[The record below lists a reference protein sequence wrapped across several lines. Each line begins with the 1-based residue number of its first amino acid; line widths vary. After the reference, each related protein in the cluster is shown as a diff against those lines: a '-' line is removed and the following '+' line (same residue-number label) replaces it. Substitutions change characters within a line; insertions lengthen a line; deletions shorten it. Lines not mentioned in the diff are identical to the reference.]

1 MNMKK
6 NVLTIIAIIF
16 MSYASIASNSDLFKI
31 DFNAVNQEFTE
42 LNIVEDMVVA
52 NPDLTYSS
60 LSISDA
66 GLIESLSLVPNS
78 AVPLAN
84 GNAVLGIPSFWWGC
98 GLGLVGVG
106 VVYFLTDKDS
116 SEAKKALW
124 GCLVGSLVWGGGYF
138 FTGIF

>member
-1 MNMKK
+1 MKK

-31 DFNAVNQEFTE
+31 DFNAVNQEFSE

-138 FTGIF
+138 IRGIF

>member
-1 MNMKK
+1 MQK
-6 NVLTIIAIIF
+6 IIF
-16 MSYASIASNSDLFKI
+16 TLLTVFFIGTSAFASNSDLFKI
-31 DFNAVNQEFTE
+31 DFDAVHQEFTE
-42 LNIVEDMVVA
+42 LNMLEDMVDS
-52 NPDLTYSS
+52 NPGLTYSELQITNVS
-60 LSISDA
+60 LV
-66 GLIESLSLVPNS
+66 ESLSLVPNA

>member
-31 DFNAVNQEFTE
+31 DFNSVNQEFTE

-66 GLIESLSLVPNS
+66 GLIERLSLVPNS

-106 VVYFLTDKDS
+106 IVYFLTDKDS

-124 GCLVGSLVWGGGYF
+124 GCLVGSLIWGGGYF

>member
-1 MNMKK
+1 MKK

-31 DFNAVNQEFTE
+31 DFNSVNQEFTE

-66 GLIESLSLVPNS
+66 GLIERLSLVPNS

-106 VVYFLTDKDS
+106 IVYFLTDKDS

-124 GCLVGSLVWGGGYF
+124 GCLVGSLIWGGGYF